1 MKSILL
7 IGLGSFGKEI
17 ALKLNELGHETM
29 AVDQDEERV
38 NDVLPYVTN
47 AQIGDST
54 DVEFLKSLGAR
65 NYDVCIVTIGN
76 NFLNSLET
84 TSLLHELG
92 AKLVVSRATSA
103 VQEKFLRRNGADD
116 VIYPEREFA
125 KWVSIRYTSN
135 HILDYIEV
143 DADHAVLE
151 VSIPEKWLGKS
162 IVELNIR
169 RVHSVNV
176 VAYKKNGKL
185 YVSVSPDLV
194 LRSDMTLIVFGELGD
209 MKKCFHM

>member
-17 ALKLNELGHETM
+17 AIKLNDLGHETM
-29 AVDQDEERV
+29 AVDINEERV
-38 NDVLPYVTN
+38 NDVLPYATN

-54 DVEFLKSLGAR
+54 DIEFLKSLGAR

-92 AKLVVSRATSA
+92 ARLVVSRATSA
-103 VQEKFLRRNGADD
+103 VQEKFLRRNGADE
-116 VIYPEREFA
+116 VIYPERQFA
-125 KWVSIRYTSN
+125 KWVAIRYTSN

-143 DADHAVLE
+143 DRDHAILE
-151 VSIPEKWLGKS
+151 VSIPKQWIGKS
-162 IVELNIR
+162 IAELNIR
-169 RVHSVNV
+169 RVHNVNI
-176 VAYKKNGKL
+176 VAYKQNGNMHAT
-185 YVSVSPDLV
+185 VSADLV
-194 LRSDMTLIVFGELGD
+194 LRSDMTLIVFGELATL
-209 MKKCFHM
+209 KKCFQM